1 MQMILVLLKNS
12 TDPLEFLN
20 KLLRNYHVIGN
31 FFFLKFAF
39 SAKVYG
45 AAMSQAINKQ
55 MPAT

>member
-31 FFFLKFAF
+31 IFLFLNLL
-39 SAKVYG
+39 SVQRC
-45 AAMSQAINKQ
+45 MVLLCLKQ
-55 MPAT
+55 